1 MSLMVAP
8 IPVMKPYHRPLFKV
22 RWIQSTPTGPNGADT
37 TTPMMMPFQSMLSMV
52 SKVIMGAKIVQK
64 NEYVNN
70 KWAYYCSSTSV
81 LFLKIL
87 YPMSAIAILMRGL
100 MMLKKQ

>member
-1 MSLMVAP
+1 MVAP

-22 RWIQSTPTGPNGADT
+22 RWIHNTPTGPNGADT

-64 NEYVNN
+64 NDITEHVQLFIYVSKEKLYLFVICLN
-70 KWAYYCSSTSV
+70 KV
-81 LFLKIL
+81 
-87 YPMSAIAILMRGL
+87 
-100 MMLKKQ
+100 